1 VVKKDKYRS
10 LKIIGA
16 AALFYF
22 LFVRARTAP
31 VEEITESNIKKA
43 LKKIYDQYGR
53 EKTTKLESLFRN
65 ETAHFNSGQFLGTLS
80 PGMEV
85 SPQTNTSF
93 PFGWNSLKSF
103 ADQNNIPYTKF
114 FASQNFTEG
123 GTGLQK
129 KFVGFPDLYTSM
141 KFVMYVIEKRNW
153 NFGKWRSFD
162 EQIAAD
168 YNAYINRIRTPYTN
182 SFT

>member
-1 VVKKDKYRS
+1 MVKKNKYTT

-22 LFVRARTAP
+22 LFVRARKAP
-31 VEEITESNIKKA
+31 AAELTETSIKQA

-53 EKTTKLESLFRN
+53 EKTTKLEALYRN
-65 ETAHFNSGQFLGTLS
+65 ESGHFTSRQFKNTYS

-85 SPQTNTSF
+85 SPQTNTTF
-93 PFGWNSLKSF
+93 PFGWSSLKTF
-103 ADQNNIPYTKF
+103 ADQNNIPYNSF

-123 GTGLQK
+123 GTGIQK
-129 KFVGFPDLYTSM
+129 KFVGFPDLYTAM
-141 KFVMYVIEKRNW
+141 KFVMYVIEKRGW
-153 NFGKWRSFD
+153 NFGKWAAFD
-162 EQIAAD
+162 AAIAARYD
-168 YNAYINRIRTPYTN
+168 AKLNTIRTPYTN

>member
-1 VVKKDKYRS
+1 VVKKNKYRS

-43 LKKIYDQYGR
+43 LKKIYDQYGKA
-53 EKTTKLESLFRN
+53 KTTKLESLFRN

-85 SPQTNTSF
+85 SPQTNIMF

-153 NFGKWRSFD
+153 NFGKWRSFN

-168 YNAYINRIRTPYTN
+168 YNTYIDRIRTPYTN

>member
-1 VVKKDKYRS
+1 MVKKDKYRS
-10 LKIIGA
+10 LKIISA

-22 LFVRARTAP
+22 LFVRARTTP

-85 SPQTNTSF
+85 SPQTNTIF

-162 EQIAAD
+162 EQIAAN
-168 YNAYINRIRTPYTN
+168 YNAYIDRIRTPYTN

>member
-1 VVKKDKYRS
+1 MKNNKYRS

-22 LFVRARTAP
+22 LFVRANTAP

-53 EKTTKLESLFRN
+53 EKTTKLEALYRN

-80 PGMEV
+80 PGMEI
-85 SPQTNTSF
+85 SPQTNTVF
-93 PFGWNSLKSF
+93 PFGWSSLKNF
-103 ADQNNIPYTKF
+103 ADINNIPYSAF
-114 FASQNFTEG
+114 FASQNYSEG
-123 GTGLQK
+123 GTGTPK
-129 KFVGFPDLYTSM
+129 KFVGFPDLYTAM
-141 KFVMYVIEKRNW
+141 KFIMFTIERRNW

-162 EQIAAD
+162 DQIAAD
-168 YNAYINRIRTPYTN
+168 YNTYIDRIRTPYTN